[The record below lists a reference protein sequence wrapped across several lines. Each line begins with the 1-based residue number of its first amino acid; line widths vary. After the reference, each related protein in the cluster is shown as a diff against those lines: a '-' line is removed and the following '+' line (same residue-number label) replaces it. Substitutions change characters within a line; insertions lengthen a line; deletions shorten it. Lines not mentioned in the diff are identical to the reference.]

1 MPTGKVIPFQPD
13 EYPELRDL
21 PEGTKVSFDGEAT
34 IIKMENDNEEN
45 QEGEGSMGLQIDNID
60 LNPEGEATRELKKMT
75 TNDSGAYA
83 GANENKSGF

>member
-1 MPTGKVIPFQPD
+1 MPQGQILPYSPGT
-13 EYPELRDL
+13 YPELDNL

-34 IIKMENDNEEN
+34 IVKTEGTAEGG
-45 QEGEGSMGLQIDNID
+45 EGEGTMGLQIDNID

-83 GANENKSGF
+83 GANENKQGF